1 MKIRELNIDD
11 RVAFYTDS
19 EQEKPYEGKVTELK
33 YNFKGDENAEIEL
46 ENGFYYYLT
55 DDDDWEVIYD

>member
-11 RVAFYTDS
+11 HVAFYVDG
-19 EQEKPYEGKVTELK
+19 KPYEGKVTELK

-55 DDDDWEVIYD
+55 DDDDWEVVYD

>member
-1 MKIRELNIDD
+1 MKIQELNIDD
-11 RVAFYTDS
+11 KVSFYVD
-19 EQEKPYEGKVTELK
+19 EQRYEGVVTELI
-33 YNFKGDENAEIEL
+33 YNFKGKEMAQIEL

>member
-11 RVAFYTDS
+11 KVSFYVD
-19 EQEKPYEGKVTELK
+19 EQRFEGVVTELY
-33 YNFKGDENAEIEL
+33 YNFIGKENAEIEL

-55 DDDDWEVIYD
+55 DDDDWEAIYD

>member
-11 RVAFYTDS
+11 RVTFYTDS
-19 EQEKPYEGKVTELK
+19 EQEKPYEGKVTELY
-33 YNFKGDENAEIEL
+33 YNFKGKENAEIEL

-55 DDDDWEVIYD
+55 DDDDWEVVY

>member
-1 MKIRELNIDD
+1 MNIRDLNIDD
-11 RVAFYTDS
+11 KVSFYVD
-19 EQEKPYEGKVTELK
+19 EKRFEGKVTELY
-33 YNFKGDENAEIEL
+33 YNFKGKENAEIEL

>member
-11 RVAFYTDS
+11 KVSFYVD
-19 EQEKPYEGKVTELK
+19 EQRFEGVVTELY
-33 YNFKGDENAEIEL
+33 YNFIGKENAEVEL

-55 DDDDWEVIYD
+55 DDDDWEAIY

>member
-1 MKIRELNIDD
+1 MKVKIRDLEEYDKVSFYVDD
-11 RVAFYTDS
+11 QR
-19 EQEKPYEGKVTELK
+19 YEGEVTELK
-33 YNFKGDENAEIEL
+33 YNFIGKENAEIEL